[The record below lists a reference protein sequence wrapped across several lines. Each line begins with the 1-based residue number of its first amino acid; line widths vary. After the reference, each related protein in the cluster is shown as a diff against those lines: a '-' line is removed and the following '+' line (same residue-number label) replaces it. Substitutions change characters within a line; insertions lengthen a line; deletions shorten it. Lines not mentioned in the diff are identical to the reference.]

1 MTIKAQMKPLA
12 DRVLIKRI
20 EEPGLIKL
28 TDATNSI
35 KGVVLAVGPG
45 KRDEDGDLV
54 PLDVRPGDKVLFNSR
69 WNDFSA
75 GEQVGTGADGSGPLT
90 RPLPL
95 GHDET
100 IHLVQEADI
109 IAKVDHF
116 DFEASMKLENPPF
129 MQNIEIKGPWNS

>member
-75 GEQVGTGADGSGPLT
+75 GEQVGTGADGAGPLT

-95 GHDET
+95 GHDDT